1 MKHLLRLTLSVLIG
15 ACLMTSV
22 CAQEEGLPSL
32 DPGAVLPEEDQSF
45 APNPMQILSSAGMML
60 PSQGEGAQPATN
72 EPGPADSGGLSAAI
86 NVMIL
91 LSVITL
97 VPSILLMTTSFVRIL
112 IVLGLLRQAIGT
124 QSLPPPQVITG
135 LALFMTLL
143 VMSPTLDRIYDEALG
158 PYQRGEITDYDT
170 LWDSAKQPMRDFMF
184 DQIEA
189 TGNWSSLYM
198 VLNYQGVDTSNPSA
212 LTRAD
217 VDMVALI
224 PSYMLSELKAAFLM
238 GFRVYLP
245 FLVIDMVIASM
256 LISMSMMMLPPVLI
270 SLPFKLL
277 LFVLVDGWQLVV
289 GGLLMSFA
297 QEGDSPRLSSTSR
310 TRAGSTIRLPC
321 VTSFQSDRPSRRAT
335 DAMLYVAKRDCHRG
349 FVERSSAT
357 AEATRS
363 VVRRQLRI
371 FCERSAT
378 AGAARRTR
386 STRSRTAAV

>member
-1 MKHLLRLTLSVLIG
+1 MVALLTFAALSVQ
-15 ACLMTSV
+15 
-22 CAQEEGLPSL
+22 AQEGVEP
-32 DPGAVLPEEDQSF
+32 AQPETLLAQPDST
-45 APNPMQILSSAGMML
+45 NPMAILSSAGMML
-60 PSQGEGAQPATN
+60 PGQGESTPT
-72 EPGPADSGGLSAAI
+72 EDGPVDGGGLSTAI

-112 IVLGLLRQAIGT
+112 VVLGLLRQAIGT

-135 LALFMTLL
+135 LAMFMTLL
-143 VMSPTLDRIYDEALG
+143 VMAPTFERIYDEALD
-158 PYQRGEITDYDT
+158 PYQRGEIRDYDT
-170 LWDSAKQPMRDFMF
+170 LWDNAKQPLRDFMF

-198 VLNYQGVDTSNPSA
+198 VLNYRGIDTSDPGS

-217 VDMVALI
+217 VDMVSLI
-224 PSYMLSELKAAFLM
+224 PAYMLSELKAAFLM

-297 QEGDSPRLSSTSR
+297 HDGASPRLSNET
-310 TRAGSTIRLPC
+310 
-321 VTSFQSDRPSRRAT
+321 
-335 DAMLYVAKRDCHRG
+335 AMLLMDP
-349 FVERSSAT
+349 
-357 AEATRS
+357 
-363 VVRRQLRI
+363 VVQTL
-371 FCERSAT
+371 
-378 AGAARRTR
+378 ARVT
-386 STRSRTAAV
+386 